1 MERLDDV
8 LKISVDFQVIFFN
21 IVDEAN
27 HRMMMVEAAIELAC
41 LCNKNA
47 WSTALRAGRN
57 GVRASSTAATN
68 LRAGCADNQTWIKS
82 ALNENV
88 REH

>member
-1 MERLDDV
+1 
-8 LKISVDFQVIFFN
+8 
-21 IVDEAN
+21 
-27 HRMMMVEAAIELAC
+27 MVEAAIEFASLR
-41 LCNKNA
+41 NKNA
-47 WSTALRAGRN
+47 WATALRPRRN
-57 GVRASSTAATN
+57 GVRTSTTPATN